1 MAEIKPFKG
10 VRYNRQIIDDLSKV
24 VCPPYDVISPEDQ
37 IYYHALHP
45 YNYIRLVL
53 GEDFETD
60 TEHENRFTRA
70 ARHLNEWLSKG
81 ILIQDSEPAI
91 YVYAQEFSLESKKRT
106 VRGFTCAVRLH
117 EYSEGI
123 ILPHENTLAKPKTQ
137 LIQLMRATRAN
148 LDSVYG
154 LYDDEDGTVESILQE
169 LTACEPAAEAIDK
182 DGVKHTL
189 WLLTDQSRIS
199 TIGASLRDRPI
210 AIADGHHRYE
220 TSLAYRKECRSR
232 EPVTKELPCD
242 YTLMTLVNVRQD
254 DLTVFPTHRVVKGLA
269 PDILS
274 NFEKELSSL
283 FVIEPSSVHTLLND
297 MRSRQALGMYVADR
311 AVTLKAKPDSYDLIT
326 GSNASRRLELN
337 VLHKLILDRILGI
350 DEEKLRNQTHI
361 YYTRDLDEAIR
372 LVQSGAAQ
380 IAFLLNNIDV
390 KSVLDIATAGE
401 RMPQKATYFYPKL
414 ISGLVARILRDQ

>member
-10 VRYNRQIIDDLSKV
+10 IRYNRQIIDDLSKV
-24 VCPPYDVISPEDQ
+24 VCPPYDVISPEDR

-45 YNYIRLVL
+45 HNYIRLVL
-53 GEDFETD
+53 GEDLETD
-60 TEHENRFTRA
+60 TQHDNRFTRA
-70 ARHLNEWLSKG
+70 ARYLNEWLSEG

-91 YVYAQEFSLESKKRT
+91 YVYQQEFYLESKKRT

-117 EYSEGI
+117 EYSEGV
-123 ILPHENTLAKPKTQ
+123 ILPHENTLAKPKSQ
-137 LIQLMRATRAN
+137 LIQLMRAVRAN

-154 LYDDEDGTVESILQE
+154 LYDDEDGTVESILRE
-169 LTACEPAAEAIDK
+169 STAREPAAVAVDK

-199 TIGASLRDRPI
+199 TIVESLRERPI

-220 TSLAYRKECRSR
+220 TSLAYREECRSS
-232 EPVTKELPCD
+232 EPATKELPCD

-254 DLTVFPTHRVVKGLA
+254 DLTVFPTHRVVKGLN
-269 PDILS
+269 PDTF
-274 NFEKELSSL
+274 NHFEEELGTL
-283 FVIEPSSVHTLLND
+283 FVIEPSSAHTLLND
-297 MRSRQALGMYVADR
+297 MRSRQALGMYVADK
-311 AVTLKAKPDSYDLIT
+311 AVTLKAKPESYDLIT
-326 GSNASRRLELN
+326 GSAASRRLELN
-337 VLHKLILDRILGI
+337 VLHRLILDRMLGI

-361 YYTRDLDEAIR
+361 YYTRDAAEAIR